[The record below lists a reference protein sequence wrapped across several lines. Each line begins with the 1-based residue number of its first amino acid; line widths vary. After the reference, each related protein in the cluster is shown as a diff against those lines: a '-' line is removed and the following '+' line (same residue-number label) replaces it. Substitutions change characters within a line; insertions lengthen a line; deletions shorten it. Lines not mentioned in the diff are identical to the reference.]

1 MVGKALVQFLSC
13 GGHEVLPFVRRKLRE
28 GEKAIYWDLQKGEV
42 DKAALEGMDAVIH
55 LAGENIG
62 AGRWTAERKDAIRK
76 SREQGTRF
84 LAETLASLKTPPK
97 TLISSSAVGFY
108 GDRAEESLNES
119 SAAGQGFLA
128 EVCRVWEEACEPARK
143 AGIRVVN
150 VRTGIVLSLLGGAL
164 AQMLPPFLM
173 GGGGVIGSGRQW
185 MSWVSLEDLVGIFHY
200 ALREEA
206 VQGSLNATAPAPL
219 TNRDFTKVLG
229 KVLRRPTLF
238 PLPGFMVKTI
248 FGEMGE
254 ALLLEGQRVLP
265 EKLQRAG
272 FRFLHPDLETALRW
286 ELGR

>member
-1 MVGKALVQFLSC
+1 
-13 GGHEVLPFVRRKLRE
+13 
-28 GEKAIYWDLQKGEV
+28 
-42 DKAALEGMDAVIH
+42 
-55 LAGENIG
+55 
-62 AGRWTAERKDAIRK
+62 
-76 SREQGTRF
+76 
-84 LAETLASLKTPPK
+84 
-97 TLISSSAVGFY
+97 
-108 GDRAEESLNES
+108 
-119 SAAGQGFLA
+119 
-128 EVCRVWEEACEPARK
+128 
-143 AGIRVVN
+143 
-150 VRTGIVLSLLGGAL
+150 
-164 AQMLPPFLM
+164 
-173 GGGGVIGSGRQW
+173 
-185 MSWVSLEDLVGIFHY
+185 VGIFHY